1 MRIVGIDFD
10 DTIADTAN
18 AFLNV
23 LRDKYNFSMDRNDW
37 HNYHFSR
44 NPGVIK
50 VDVLEVFKEAWR
62 SPESIKLLD
71 PEIPEIIKEIHK
83 KFKVY
88 IVTATLA
95 ERSTVKVWLK
105 EHDIDFDEIVYVE
118 HARDKGS
125 INGISIYI
133 DDYYEAAVNIAEK
146 GKDVIVLKQPWNSR
160 FSFSGN
166 KFEGKIIFAENWEEI
181 RKILNKGNLNLY
193 REK

>member
-1 MRIVGIDFD
+1 MPIVGIDLD

-23 LRDKYNFSMDRNDW
+23 LRDKYNFSMNREDWRN
-37 HNYHFSR
+37 YYFYR
-44 NPGVIK
+44 NPGVINVK
-50 VDVLEVFKEAWR
+50 VLEVFKETWR

-71 PEIPEIIKEIHK
+71 PEIPEIIKDIHK

-95 ERSTVKVWLK
+95 ERSTAEAWLR
-105 EHDIDFDEIVYVE
+105 EHDIDFDKIIYVKN
-118 HARDKGS
+118 ARDKGS
-125 INGISIYI
+125 IDGISIYI

-166 KFEGKIIFAENWEEI
+166 KFEGKIIFAENWKEI
-181 RKILNKGNLNLY
+181 HEILNKSNLNLY
-193 REK
+193 LER